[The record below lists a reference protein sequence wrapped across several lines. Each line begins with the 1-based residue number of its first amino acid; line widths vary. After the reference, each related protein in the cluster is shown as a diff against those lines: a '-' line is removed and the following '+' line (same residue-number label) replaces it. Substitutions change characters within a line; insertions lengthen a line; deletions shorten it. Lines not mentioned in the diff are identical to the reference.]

1 MHSKESGEVQ
11 EGRRRWAGWLKRGE
25 LGISPWLLKGP
36 QFSRSPVPLECL
48 EPALIAGIRRSTVP

>member
-1 MHSKESGEVQ
+1 MQ
-11 EGRRRWAGWLKRGE
+11 EGRRRWAGWLKGGE

-36 QFSRSPVPLECL
+36 QLSRSPVPLECL